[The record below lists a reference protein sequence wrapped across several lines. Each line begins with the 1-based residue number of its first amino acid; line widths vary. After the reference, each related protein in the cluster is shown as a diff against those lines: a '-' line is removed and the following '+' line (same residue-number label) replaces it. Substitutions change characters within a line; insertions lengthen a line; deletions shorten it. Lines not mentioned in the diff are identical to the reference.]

1 MTGPSVSSQ
10 ADSRTAIGGPLPEVR
25 PTWSASKQTKGV
37 RRHEE
42 GLPVLAELGPG
53 VRPSDE
59 KTGPQ
64 IDTRLRCL
72 APQARSSKP
81 DRPRSQDPPNGPLVS
96 LRFISW
102 PLFLRRKK
110 KPIGTP
116 ANRANRKCET
126 G

>member
-59 KTGPQ
+59 WPSCVSSIYLMAALSEEDEVAHRHACQSGQSKVPDGNDSTQVEASFFSESNRPLQ
-64 IDTRLRCL
+64 RC
-72 APQARSSKP
+72 
-81 DRPRSQDPPNGPLVS
+81 GHV
-96 LRFISW
+96 
-102 PLFLRRKK
+102 
-110 KPIGTP
+110 
-116 ANRANRKCET
+116 
-126 G
+126 